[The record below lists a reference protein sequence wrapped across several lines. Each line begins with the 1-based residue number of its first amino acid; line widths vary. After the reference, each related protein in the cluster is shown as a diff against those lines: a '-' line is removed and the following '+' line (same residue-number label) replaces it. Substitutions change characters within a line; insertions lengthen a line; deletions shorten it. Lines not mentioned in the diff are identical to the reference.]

1 MSEFKILSEELHW
14 SGCAKKQIAAGTY
27 WQGIFLYEVNTCK
40 FEGDVCP
47 RLSMPTG
54 QGYELC
60 QATHAEA
67 RLAARMKREGIVSDG
82 VAWVFGHYYACE
94 PCASALK
101 SVGVVEIRVREVEYA
116 KEA

>member
-1 MSEFKILSEELHW
+1 VNEFIVLSEELRW

-27 WQGIFLYEVNTCK
+27 CQGIFLYEVNTCT
-40 FEGDVCP
+40 FDGDVCP
-47 RLSMPTG
+47 RLEMPTG

-60 QATHAEA
+60 HATHAEA

-94 PCASALK
+94 PCAAALK
-101 SVGVVEIRVREVEYA
+101 SVGVTEIRVREVAE
-116 KEA
+116 